1 MPEITQRRRNLAP
14 WAGLLLGLVAI
25 LSNAAFFMA
34 VPGQRAI
41 PFLSWTLAVIGLVFA
56 TVGIVRAFRES
67 HVYGGKVSSSVL
79 GVVSLLLFALVVLSS
94 VGARKLPSSAGA
106 PQPGQKAP
114 DFTLADTSGNKVSL
128 DQLLGKSSSATAS
141 AGDASAMASAG
152 ATVAGGTSSVVGA
165 APKAVLLIFYRGY
178 W

>member
-1 MPEITQRRRNLAP
+1 MPEISERRRNLAP
-14 WAGLLLGLVAI
+14 WAGLFLGLVAI
-25 LSNAAFFMA
+25 LSNAAFFVA
-34 VPGQRAI
+34 IPGQRAI
-41 PFLSWTLAVIGLVFA
+41 PFLSWTLAVIALCFA
-56 TVGIVRAFRES
+56 AMGVMRAFRQPQI
-67 HVYGGKVSSSVL
+67 YGGKVSSSVL

-94 VGARKLPSSAGA
+94 VGARKLPGSAGA

-114 DFTLADTSGNKVSL
+114 EFTLADTSGNKVSL
-128 DQLLGKSSSATAS
+128 GQLLGEASSADAS

-152 ATVAGGTSSVVGA
+152 ATVAGGTSSVVGS